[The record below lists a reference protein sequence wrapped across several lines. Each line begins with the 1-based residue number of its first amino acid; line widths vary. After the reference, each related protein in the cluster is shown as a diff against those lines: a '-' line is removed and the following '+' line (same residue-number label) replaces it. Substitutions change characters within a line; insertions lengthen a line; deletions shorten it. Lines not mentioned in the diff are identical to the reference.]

1 MPITGVYFIPA
12 HPNNAQSAGII
23 AERLR
28 SAYPDED
35 LSPAGRWSLEQK
47 LMRDTPSL
55 LPASA
60 NPAAGKPRYMQFLYL
75 THYSKQGFV
84 YTSEPTEK
92 PFHPSVTRPGSTNAT
107 PIPQGIAQAP
117 TPSSTSTQSLSQSQS
132 QSTMSNS
139 FTASTDVPPMLMTIL
154 PMQSYSMLFQH
165 VVYACQPFWAH
176 RLTVTVQQG
185 VIYDVGDFRVRVGEV
200 RQTFPVARSRG
211 IVVEVEW
218 RGPTLLD
225 TLGSSQSGSGSGV
238 NLGTGEQDADSGI
251 EVDVDFAIEEADI
264 DAEVAATAELIK
276 EFWSRIG
283 VPGARE
289 AIMVPGFGKEI
300 KERLRGKK
308 VEGDADLY
316 AGTDL
321 ARQYMEV
328 LRFNR

>member
-12 HPNNAQSAGII
+12 HPNNTQSAGVIV
-23 AERLR
+23 ERLR
-28 SAYPDED
+28 SAYSDED

-60 NPAAGKPRYMQFLYL
+60 NPSAGKPRYMQFLYL
-75 THYSKQGFV
+75 THYPKQGFV

-92 PFHPSVTRPGSTNAT
+92 PYHPPSATSPGSSNAT

-117 TPSSTSTQSLSQSQS
+117 TPSATSTQPLSQTQSQS
-132 QSTMSNS
+132 SMGNS

-176 RLTVTVQQG
+176 RLTVSVQQG

-200 RQTFPVARSRG
+200 RQTYPVARSRG

-225 TLGSSQSGSGSGV
+225 TLGSSQTGSGSGV
-238 NLGTGEQDADSGI
+238 SLGNGEQDADSGI
-251 EVDVDFAIEEADI
+251 DVDFAIEEADI

-276 EFWSRIG
+276 EFWTRIG

-289 AIMVPGFGKEI
+289 AIMVPGFGKEV
-300 KERLRGKK
+300 KERLRK
-308 VEGDADLY
+308 VEGEADLY

>member
-12 HPNNAQSAGII
+12 HPNNTQSAGVI

-60 NPAAGKPRYMQFLYL
+60 NPNAGKPRYMQFLYL
-75 THYSKQGFV
+75 THYPKQGFV

-92 PFHPSVTRPGSTNAT
+92 PFHPPSTTAPGSTNAT
-107 PIPQGIAQAP
+107 PVPQAP
-117 TPSSTSTQSLSQSQS
+117 TPSAASTQPLSQSQS
-132 QSTMSNS
+132 QSSMSSS

-176 RLTVTVQQG
+176 RLTVSVQQG

-200 RQTFPVARSRG
+200 RQTYPVARSRG

-225 TLGSSQSGSGSGV
+225 TLDSSQSGSSPSAS
-238 NLGTGEQDADSGI
+238 LGNVEQDADSGI
-251 EVDVDFAIEEADI
+251 EVDFAIEEADI

-283 VPGARE
+283 VPGSRE
-289 AIMVPGFGKEI
+289 ATMVPGFGKEV
-300 KERLRGKK
+300 KERLRKK